1 MHEAIQRIQTFI
13 DSYCCL
19 PLFVLVAKTS
29 IKKESPSKPIP

>member
-19 PLFVLVAKTS
+19 PLFVPVAKTR
-29 IKKESPSKPIP
+29 IKKEPPSKPIP